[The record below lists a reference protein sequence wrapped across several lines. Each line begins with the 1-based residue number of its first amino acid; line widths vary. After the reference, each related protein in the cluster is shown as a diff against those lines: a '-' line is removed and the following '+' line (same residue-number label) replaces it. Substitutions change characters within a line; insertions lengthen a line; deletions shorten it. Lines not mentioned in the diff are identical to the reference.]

1 MTEQERRLLQK
12 DILQLN
18 TYVALFT
25 FTPQE
30 SEDLEMRP
38 GDRIV
43 LADDSNDDWWKGV
56 IEDRIGFFPA
66 AFAHQ
71 VKAGDRVFRC
81 HRTFIGCKEQGQ
93 ITLKEGQICVS
104 GEDEHSGFIRV
115 ASGKKRGYVPCDVLE
130 NI

>member
-1 MTEQERRLLQK
+1 
-12 DILQLN
+12 
-18 TYVALFT
+18 
-25 FTPQE
+25 
-30 SEDLEMRP
+30 MRP

>member
-1 MTEQERRLLQK
+1 ERRRLQN

-30 SEDLEMRP
+30 SEDLEMR
-38 GDRIV
+38 
-43 LADDSNDDWWKGV
+43 SGV